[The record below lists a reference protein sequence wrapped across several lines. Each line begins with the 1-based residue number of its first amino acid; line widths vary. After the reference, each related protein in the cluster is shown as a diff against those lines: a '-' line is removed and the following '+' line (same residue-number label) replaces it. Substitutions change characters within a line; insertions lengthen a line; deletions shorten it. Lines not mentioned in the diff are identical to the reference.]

1 MSELLLAE
9 SVAAAASV
17 AEAVAPLVALFLAF
31 QFFWLKLPHR
41 QVIDVLIGTAMASA
55 GLFLFLLGMEIG
67 FLPFGRAIG
76 SAFGAL
82 DRPILFAFVGTILGL
97 LTAWGEPAVRVL
109 ADQIEEASNGSIRK
123 SMVLAAICA
132 GVAFCVGLGVVRIS
146 LGIPLLWLVAPGYV
160 LVIVLMWLSD
170 SDFTAI
176 AVDAGGVAT
185 GPLTN
190 TFLLALAM
198 GASVSM
204 GDQDPIAH
212 GLGLVA
218 LISLAPIIAV
228 MMLGFLI
235 RRAERQ
241 ER

>member
-1 MSELLLAE
+1 M
-9 SVAAAASV
+9 
-17 AEAVAPLVALFLAF
+17 
-31 QFFWLKLPHR
+31 
-41 QVIDVLIGTAMASA
+41 
-55 GLFLFLLGMEIG
+55 
-67 FLPFGRAIG
+67 
-76 SAFGAL
+76 
-82 DRPILFAFVGTILGL
+82 
-97 LTAWGEPAVRVL
+97 RVL